1 MNSEAILI
9 TAIFLFLAIVIGFL
23 DTSSSKVE
31 KQEQNDQVEKSYQ
44 FLPQRLLLL
53 ISSLLTIVDEM

>member
-31 KQEQNDQVEKSYQ
+31 KQEQNGQVEKK
-44 FLPQRLLLL
+44 LP
-53 ISSLLTIVDEM
+53 ISSSEIITINK

>member
-23 DTSSSKVE
+23 DTSSNKVE
-31 KQEQNDQVEKSYQ
+31 KQGQNDQVKKQ
-44 FLPQRLLLL
+44 LP
-53 ISSLLTIVDEM
+53 ISSSEAVTVNK

>member
-23 DTSSSKVE
+23 DTSSNKVE
-31 KQEQNDQVEKSYQ
+31 NQELHNQVKEQ
-44 FLPQRLLLL
+44 AP
-53 ISSLLTIVDEM
+53 ISSSDAVTVNE